1 MTAYVQEVYR
11 YDWKPLALSEEQL
24 LEVVRVRVAS
34 SMPEFLRS
42 KSKRDVRGKAGVFEP
57 GDLPLG

>member
-42 KSKRDVRGKAGVFEP
+42 KSKRDVRGKAA
-57 GDLPLG
+57 LPS